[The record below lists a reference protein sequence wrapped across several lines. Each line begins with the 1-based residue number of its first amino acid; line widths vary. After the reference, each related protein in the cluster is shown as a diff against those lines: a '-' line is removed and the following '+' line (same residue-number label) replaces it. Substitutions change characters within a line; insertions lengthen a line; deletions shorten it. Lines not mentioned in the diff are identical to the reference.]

1 MSEQGVVA
9 MSECLFRYNDIGKS
23 LGEHPVLEHMNFALN
38 AGEVVGLV
46 GPSGCGKTTLL
57 RLMAGLDAPSSGE
70 LSYRSAN
77 ARRAYI
83 FQESRLIPWL
93 TVMQNLLF
101 VTGKSAEGQVLA
113 REALLAVDLAA
124 YAGHYPDQL
133 SGGMRRRVALAR
145 ALAYGPEI
153 FLMDEPFAG
162 LDFPLRMQMI
172 EFLNALFARK
182 SMSVVFVSRD
192 TRELVQLCDRVCII
206 GGTPATVRNVMTMM
220 PKLGRKDAPGY
231 LREMEDEMLRSMGP

>member
-1 MSEQGVVA
+1 LADG
-9 MSECLFRYNDIGKS
+9 
-23 LGEHPVLEHMNFALN
+23 
-38 AGEVVGLV
+38 
-46 GPSGCGKTTLL
+46 
-57 RLMAGLDAPSSGE
+57 DAD
-70 LSYRSAN
+70 
-77 ARRAYI
+77 
-83 FQESRLIPWL
+83 
-93 TVMQNLLF
+93 LLF

-182 SMSVVFVSRD
+182 SMSVVFVSHD